1 LKTAPG
7 GDKAAPTA
15 GAIKFTPIDGGV
27 SAEQG
32 ERLIKVFR
40 LAKLLCNDCYEVPL
54 RLPTKLGGKVI
65 EVAGVQEASFIREIL
80 EQGKWT
86 GGRMS
91 TPEVQLLRAR
101 RMVCVGI
108 FSFDGAAGWSCGRGR
123 GIWGFT

>member
-1 LKTAPG
+1 MLKLLCNNVYKVQMRLPTKLGGQVIEVTGVQDRLEEDSPPG
-7 GDKAAPTA
+7 GDKTAPV
-15 GAIKFTPIDGGV
+15 AIKFIPFNNGI

-40 LAKLLCNDCYEVPL
+40 LAKLLCNDCYEVQM

-91 TPEVQLLRAR
+91 TPEV
-101 RMVCVGI
+101 
-108 FSFDGAAGWSCGRGR
+108 
-123 GIWGFT
+123 